1 MFLVAGIQNTH
12 FKVGQY
18 TWRLGNGERCPEKT
32 QPGLNRHVVAV
43 IDGLFIHYDIHN
55 GSLFKYPLQYLVG
68 DRQEE
73 KKYLVRVKKV
83 YGVKP
88 KFQEDWIHRLRHVTH
103 VTLNIG
109 CICVGKKS
117 CILSRWKEHCSNQW
131 PRLECGGQ
139 WDVNNNSSKFT
150 ESDSYIW
157 KSPTTIKNKNFRRK
171 QNKTKQYMTYHNIK
185 REAEQG
191 EG

>member
-1 MFLVAGIQNTH
+1 MVSTNGLYSGHGGELDITQNTEVLRGEHFKIAIQGMFLVAGIQNTN

-18 TWRLGNGERCPEKT
+18 TWRLGNGETCPENT
-32 QPGLNRHVVAV
+32 QPRLNRHVVAV

-117 CILSRWKEHCSNQW
+117 CILSRWKEHCSNQ
-131 PRLECGGQ
+131 
-139 WDVNNNSSKFT
+139 
-150 ESDSYIW
+150 
-157 KSPTTIKNKNFRRK
+157 
-171 QNKTKQYMTYHNIK
+171 
-185 REAEQG
+185 
-191 EG
+191 